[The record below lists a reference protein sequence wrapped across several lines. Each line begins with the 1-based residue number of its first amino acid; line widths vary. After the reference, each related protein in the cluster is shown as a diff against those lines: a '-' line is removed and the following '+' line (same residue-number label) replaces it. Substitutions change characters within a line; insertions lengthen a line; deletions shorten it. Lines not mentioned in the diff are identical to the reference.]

1 MSLKRYFTR
10 GLFEFLKDLEQSN
23 NRDWFQANKDRYETQ
38 VQEPFLRLI
47 ADLASGLKKIN
58 PGFVADPSPTRGSM
72 MRIYR
77 DIRFSEDKS
86 PYKTFVAAHFGQAKG
101 NDESGPG
108 CYLRFEP
115 GKSLIGGGV
124 WRPEPA
130 ALKKIRNRIVADP
143 KTWTRVTS
151 VRALGPMCAMAPDS
165 LKRPPAGYD
174 ANHPLIEDI
183 KRKHF
188 AVTWPLT
195 DNEVCGPDLKDLVL
209 SNIRSISPF
218 LQFLSKALGE
228 SKQSD

>member
-1 MSLKRYFTR
+1 MSAERYFTR
-10 GLFEFLKDLEQSN
+10 GLFEFLMDLETHN
-23 NRDWFQANKDRYETQ
+23 NRDWFQTNKERHERQ

-47 ADLASGLKKIN
+47 ADLAPGLKKIK
-58 PGFVADPSPTRGSM
+58 PGFVADPSPNRGSM

-77 DIRFSEDKS
+77 DIRFSQDKS
-86 PYKTFVAAHFGQAKG
+86 PYKTFVAAHFGQTKG

-115 GKSLIGGGV
+115 GKSLIGGGI
-124 WRPEPA
+124 WQPEPA
-130 ALKKIRNRIVADP
+130 VLKKIRDGIVADP
-143 KTWTRVTS
+143 KTWRRVTS
-151 VRALGPMCAMAPDS
+151 VRALGPMCEMAPDS

-188 AVTWPLT
+188 AVSWPLA
-195 DNEVCGPDLKDLVL
+195 DSEVCGSDLKDLVL
-209 SNIRSISPF
+209 GNVRSISPF

-228 SKQSD
+228 LKQSA